1 MVDGYRD
8 IREPPTRDVEKH
20 DELHVTMADSSV
32 FARRIDA
39 AQRWV
44 SARRSFNP
52 RTVPLIV
59 AECRILLLRRA
70 A

>member
-1 MVDGYRD
+1 MADDHRD
-8 IREPPTRDVEKH
+8 IGEPLAFYLNKH
-20 DELHVTMADSSV
+20 DELRVTMADSSA

-52 RTVPLIV
+52 GTVPLIV
-59 AECRILLLRRA
+59 SECRI
-70 A
+70 